1 MRVITPSGSDQNV
14 GSDRKRVIWSAT
26 DLKLAAECEF
36 AWARAL
42 DAKLG
47 RVEPVEDPEDAT
59 LARAAA
65 MGDAHELVVLGD
77 YIAEHD
83 RSVDGGSGVLELPKV
98 SSTDSEALAGV
109 VADTVRALRSDAT
122 VIYQA
127 AFSTPEFVGFADFLR
142 RDPDGRWR
150 VQDSK
155 LARTARVT
163 ALMQLAAYVDQL
175 DRLGVP
181 RSDEVDLILGDRSI
195 STHAVSDLLP
205 LFHVRRAR
213 LRALIA
219 DRRIDEG
226 ASGAPLSWG
235 DDRGDLQVVACGR
248 CATCELEVVSHRD
261 LLLVARMRPVQRAR
275 LRVAGIRT
283 IDDLAAAED
292 APEGMS
298 TETFEALRAQARLQ
312 LAAMAAETVAAAEGD
327 ADAHPAPPFEVVS
340 AAAIGLMPRPSRGDL
355 FFDFEGDP
363 LYTEPG
369 EGRAEENKRW
379 GLDYLFG
386 WVDDA
391 EQYTALWAHDFAA
404 EKQALLDF
412 LDFVAARRAAHPDMH
427 IYHYAPYETAHLQNM
442 AERYGVGE
450 ADVDRLLREGVFV
463 DLYPLVLRS
472 VRIGSRSYSI
482 KKLEPLYMGAEVRTS
497 DVQKGDDSIVQY
509 VQARGLAASGRTAE
523 ADEILADLADY
534 NRYDCVST
542 RRLRN
547 WLVGLAREAGV
558 LPAPPDEPETR
569 AYEPAPLSL
578 ALQAEAQR
586 VHDAARDAGATG
598 AALEQA
604 GQSHRVAAA
613 AIDYFPREAKSFWIS
628 HFQRLREPVTLW
640 ESTRDVLRV
649 DPDRSA
655 VVQDWGQEEGARAV
669 TRLVDLH
676 GELAPGSTLGVG
688 GSPFA
693 LYASPPPF
701 FGEFPS
707 RVIHVPHEVEI
718 VEVRDDGYRIRER
731 SIGGQTWDELP
742 LALTPA
748 APPRV
753 TSLQG
758 AIEEWAGSVLSAA
771 PAFPQD
777 AATDVLRRV
786 VPRTVSGAPL
796 PVLEAGADGH
806 PGDSA
811 DAPAMPDA
819 RPPEAADVIVRGVL
833 DLDRS
838 YLAVQ
843 GPPGTGKTYT
853 ASHVIAR
860 LVNEHGCRIGVVA
873 QSHAIVENLLE
884 RVVAAG
890 VPAAQVAKAPKDLH
904 GPDPVFT
911 VIRKDGMSAY
921 LAEQRS
927 AGLGCV
933 VGGTAWDFSN
943 TKRVQRGELDLLVID
958 EAGQFSLAST
968 IAVAVSA
975 QRLLLLGDPQQL
987 PQVSQGTHPEP
998 VDTSALGWVMHDRAV
1013 IDPAHGSFLARSW
1026 RMHPEVAAPV
1036 SQLAYAGALA
1046 SAPGTERRVIDG
1058 VEPGL
1063 HVRPIRHRGNATQSP
1078 EEAAE
1083 VVRIVGALIGR
1094 TYTDG
1099 MESSPPR
1106 PLEQGDII
1114 VVAPYNAQKQLIL
1127 DALAGAGFGDV
1138 AVGTVDNFQGR
1149 EAVVSITSLAASSG
1163 RDAPRGPEFLLLQNR
1178 LNVAI
1183 SRAKVAAYLVHSP
1196 ALLDDLPWTPEGVA
1210 RLSAFAHLVGADRDD
1225 ASEIAASADPD
1236 LVAPDGAGAVEAE
1249 RVGWIPNH

>member
-1 MRVITPSGSDQNV
+1 MRVITASASDQNV

-36 AWARAL
+36 AWARAV

-65 MGDAHELVVLGD
+65 MGDAHELVVLD
-77 YIAEHD
+77 EYIAELG
-83 RSVDGGSGVLELPKV
+83 RSVDGGPGVIELPKV
-98 SSTDSEALAGV
+98 SSTDAEALAEV
-109 VADTVRALRSDAT
+109 VADTLRALRSDAT

-175 DRLGVP
+175 DRVGIP

-226 ASGAPLSWG
+226 AAGAPLAWG
-235 DDRGDLQVVACGR
+235 DDRGDLQIVACGR
-248 CATCELEVVSHRD
+248 CVTCELEAVAHRD

-275 LRVAGIRT
+275 LRASGIRT

-292 APEGMS
+292 APEGMNI
-298 TETFEALRAQARLQ
+298 ETFQALRAQARLQ
-312 LAAMAAETVAAAEGD
+312 LAAMAAED
-327 ADAHPAPPFEVVS
+327 AGEPGQGGAHPAPPFEVVS

-369 EGRAEENKRW
+369 EGQARENKHW

-404 EKQALLDF
+404 ERQALQDF
-412 LDFVAARRAAHPDMH
+412 LDFVKARRAAHPDMH
-427 IYHYAPYETAHLQNM
+427 IYHYAPYETSHLQNM
-442 AERYGVGE
+442 AERYGMGE

-463 DLYPLVLRS
+463 DLYPLVLRT

-523 ADEILADLADY
+523 AEGILADLADY

-578 ALQAEAQR
+578 ALQAEGQR
-586 VHDAARDAGATG
+586 EQDEARGAGATG

-604 GQSHRVAAA
+604 GQFHRVAAA

-655 VVQDWGQEEGARAV
+655 VAQDWGMEEGARAV

-676 GELAPGSTLGVG
+676 GEVAPGSTLNVG

-693 LYASPPPF
+693 LYEAPAPF
-701 FGEFPS
+701 FGEFPA

-718 VEVRDDGYRIRER
+718 VEVLDDGYRIRER

-748 APPRV
+748 SPPRV
-753 TSLQG
+753 NSLQG

-786 VPRTVSGAPL
+786 VPRTVSGEPL
-796 PVLEAGADGH
+796 PVLEPRPDGH
-806 PGDSA
+806 PGGNADTADSA
-811 DAPAMPDA
+811 TSPDD
-819 RPPEAADVIVRGVL
+819 RLPEAADAIARGVL

-860 LVNEHGCRIGVVA
+860 LVNEHGYRIGVVA

-890 VPAAQVAKAPKDLH
+890 VPAAQVAKAPKDPH
-904 GPDPVFT
+904 GSEPVFT
-911 VIRKDGMSAY
+911 AIRKDGMAAY
-921 LAEQRS
+921 LAEQRA

-933 VGGTAWDFSN
+933 VGGTAWDFSS
-943 TKRVQRGELDLLVID
+943 TRRVQRGELDLLVID

-968 IAVAVSA
+968 IAVAVAA

-998 VDTSALGWVMHDRAV
+998 VDTSALGWVMHDKAV
-1013 IDPAHGSFLARSW
+1013 IDPAHGAFLARTW
-1026 RMHPEVAAPV
+1026 RMHPEVATPV

-1058 VEPGL
+1058 IEPGL

-1083 VVRIVGALIGR
+1083 VVRIVRALIGR
-1094 TYTDG
+1094 DYTDG
-1099 MESSPPR
+1099 MARALPR
-1106 PLEQGDII
+1106 PLEQADII

-1127 DALAGAGFGDV
+1127 DALADAGLEEV

-1210 RLSAFAHLVGADRDD
+1210 RLSAFAHLVGADQD
-1225 ASEIAASADPD
+1225 AEAQGDEHDVAGDA
-1236 LVAPDGAGAVEAE
+1236 LVAAGSSRDADAF
-1249 RVGWIPNH
+1249 